1 MHFGPVTEID
11 QQTWRRLS
19 IGKAGPREEAEEV
32 ISHGSKIQTDSVS
45 PASPATSSL
54 KEEPVLSPQNDHR
67 YFSPLRKI
75 CMGTAAAFKELAEAR
90 YRNCQRG
97 RSFNR
102 LFCCL
107 AEK

>member
-32 ISHGSKIQTDSVS
+32 ISHGSTIQTDSVS

-54 KEEPVLSPQNDHR
+54 RKNPCSVHKMTTGIFHR
-67 YFSPLRKI
+67 YARSAWELLLLLKSLLKPVTE
-75 CMGTAAAFKELAEAR
+75 TAREDVVLTGSFAA
-90 YRNCQRG
+90 
-97 RSFNR
+97 
-102 LFCCL
+102 
-107 AEK
+107 